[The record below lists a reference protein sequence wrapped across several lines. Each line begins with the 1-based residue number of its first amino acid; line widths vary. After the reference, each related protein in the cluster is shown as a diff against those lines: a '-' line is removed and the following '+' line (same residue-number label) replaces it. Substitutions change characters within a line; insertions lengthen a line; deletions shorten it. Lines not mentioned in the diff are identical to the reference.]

1 MMPTD
6 PQLIADI
13 QKAQEGDPSAEARV
27 VDVALPLVLGWCAS
41 LGGPSVDFE
50 DAAHDALEVV
60 LGRLDSLKDPNAF
73 RSWLFGITRRTLA
86 KHRRRAWV
94 RRWVPGMD
102 LSHAEDPGQSPQA
115 QAELSELSATV
126 QRALATLPE
135 PQREVLVLC
144 DLEERSDSEA
154 AEILGVPKGTIKSRL
169 RLGRKRFRTELE
181 RVGASA
187 ALDPLPHSGST
198 P

>member
-1 MMPTD
+1 MMSTS

-13 QKAQEGDPSAEARV
+13 RDAQDGDARAEARV

-41 LGGPSVDFE
+41 LGGPTVDFE

-60 LGRLDSLKDPNAF
+60 LGRLDSLEDPAAF

-102 LSHAEDPGQSPQA
+102 LSRAEDPGHSPQT
-115 QAELSELSATV
+115 QAELSEMSQSV
-126 QRALATLPE
+126 QTALAALPE
-135 PQREVLVLC
+135 AQREVLVLC

-154 AEILGVPKGTIKSRL
+154 AQILGVPKGTIKSRL

-181 RVGASA
+181 RMGASA
-187 ALDPLPHSGST
+187 ALDPLPHPGST
-198 P
+198 L

>member
-13 QKAQEGDPSAEARV
+13 LAAQGGDPSAEARV

-41 LGGPSVDFE
+41 LGGPTVDFE

-60 LGRLDSLKDPNAF
+60 LGRLDSIQDVNAF

-102 LSHAEDPGQSPQA
+102 ISHTQDPGHSPQA
-115 QAELSELSATV
+115 QAELSELSQAV
-126 QRALATLPE
+126 QRALDQLPE
-135 PQREVLVLC
+135 TQREVLVLC

-181 RVGASA
+181 RRGARA
-187 ALDPLPHSGST
+187 ALDPISHPGRAL
-198 P
+198 